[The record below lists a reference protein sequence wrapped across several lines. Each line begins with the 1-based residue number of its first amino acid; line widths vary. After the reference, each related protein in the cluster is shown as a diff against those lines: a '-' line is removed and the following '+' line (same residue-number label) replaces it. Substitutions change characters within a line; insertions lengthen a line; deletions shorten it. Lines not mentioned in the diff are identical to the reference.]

1 MVSTKQQLEQEIKNS
16 AQNFLKNFSV
26 EYFDED
32 IGLISGIELKK
43 LSSGVKTHRNMFYF
57 CHQGEL
63 TIETP
68 DGHYVLSQGET
79 FVCPTGT
86 YVTLSHFTPESK
98 FSALG
103 LTDRIIQTLL
113 NTNMNIWNNLVY
125 VMKERVVRPIM
136 QADGEKEYTLW
147 WHFTEMMHILLEEKD
162 RPFGKEMIYLMLQ
175 MGLLSFCAPYKDSL
189 PAEQQVQP
197 TAEKGL
203 SQCQII
209 FSKFMEILQNEPMK
223 HRPVYY
229 YADQLCISAKYLSYV
244 CKTIS
249 GKSASDF
256 IKNAVVGEIMYYLEK
271 TTLSVKE
278 ISNIM
283 GFPNISFFG
292 KFVKSNLGAS
302 PNKYRK

>member
-1 MVSTKQQLEQEIKNS
+1 MTATKEQLEQEIRNNP
-16 AQNFLKNFSV
+16 QDFLKNFNV

-32 IGLISGIELKK
+32 IALISGIELKEM
-43 LSSGVKTHRNMFYF
+43 SSGIKTPRNMFYF
-57 CHQGEL
+57 CHQGQL
-63 TIETP
+63 TIQTP
-68 DGHYVLSQGET
+68 EGHYTLNQGET

-86 YVTLSHFTPESK
+86 YVTLSHFTPDSI

-113 NTNMNIWNNLVY
+113 NTNMHIWNNIVY

-136 QADGEKEYTLW
+136 QDGEEHNMW
-147 WHFTEMMHILLEEKD
+147 WHYTEMMNVLIKGKD
-162 RPFGKEMIYLMLQ
+162 RPFGKEMLYLMLQ
-175 MGLLSFCAPYKDSL
+175 MGLLVFCAPYKDIL
-189 PAEQQVQP
+189 PAEQEAV
-197 TAEKGL
+197 TTEKAI

-209 FSKFMEILQNEPMK
+209 FSRFMELLQNEPVK

-229 YADQLCISAKYLSYV
+229 YADQLCISSKYLSYV
-244 CKTIS
+244 CKSIS
-249 GKSASDF
+249 GKSASEF
-256 IKNAVVGEIMYYLEK
+256 IKNAVVGEIMHYLEK